1 MRSVI
6 ESAIRFAMGCAM
18 NKSAKNFM
26 KSGVARSLLIML
38 SFSPF
43 GTVMADNFVVD
54 KVYHPYVLPFEREFE
69 WRLTSRQ
76 NDEGNL
82 LMQRISAGHAL
93 SERTILEL
101 YVVGSR
107 DENDDFSVASYE
119 LELRSMLTEQGQ
131 YWADWG
137 VLFELEK
144 QNDRNDWEIKSG
156 ILTEKEF
163 GRFSLT
169 TNVTLVYEWGET
181 IKNEFEGEFKM
192 KYRYRWIP
200 EVQPAIEFYAAE
212 DFIGVGPAFMGIRR
226 FDGQKQL
233 KWELGFIAGLNG
245 DNKDHTLRMVLEYE
259 F

>member
-1 MRSVI
+1 MSYANKNNMKYGLVLLFFLLPYP
-6 ESAIRFAMGCAM
+6 FA
-18 NKSAKNFM
+18 F
-26 KSGVARSLLIML
+26 
-38 SFSPF
+38 
-43 GTVMADNFVVD
+43 ADNFVVD

-76 NDEGNL
+76 NDAGNL
-82 LMQRISAGHAL
+82 LMQRVSAGHAL
-93 SERTILEL
+93 SERSILEF
-101 YVVGSR
+101 YVVGGR
-107 DENDDFSVASYE
+107 DENNDFSVASYE
-119 LELRSMLTEQGQ
+119 LELRMMLTDQGQ

-137 VLFELEK
+137 LLFELEK
-144 QNDRNDWEIKSG
+144 QNDKNDWELKGG

-200 EVQPAIEFYAAE
+200 EIQPAIELYAAE